1 MSRIN
6 DRGLLSYIKQTG
18 MRVLHEMQGKRF
30 LHFLHIGKTG
40 GTAVKYA
47 LTQHPIDS
55 RYAIY
60 LHRHEFRLK
69 DVPIGEQVFFFV
81 RDPISRFVSSFYSRQ
96 RQGQPRYFSAWKEN
110 ERSSFE
116 EFTTPN
122 QLALALSSNDAEKKS
137 RARSAMKTIRHVR
150 DSYWKWFDCEEYF
163 RSRLSD
169 VFFVGRQEGLAE
181 DFEILK
187 ARLGLPE
194 HLKLPGDD
202 VNAHRTDKQVDK
214 SLDEEA
220 VANLRDWYEDDF
232 RFVALCEDLRGTQ
245 ARECPVDPAP

>member
-1 MSRIN
+1 MN
-6 DRGLLSYIKQTG
+6 HRGLLAHIKQTG
-18 MRVLHEMQGKRF
+18 LRVIHEMQGKLF

-40 GTAVKYA
+40 GTAVKHA
-47 LTQHPIDS
+47 LTQHSIDS

-60 LHRHEFRLK
+60 LHRHEFRLR
-69 DVPIGEQVFFFV
+69 DVPMGEQVFFFL
-81 RDPISRFVSSFYSRQ
+81 RNPISRFISGFYSRQ

-110 ERSSFE
+110 EKSSFE

-122 QLALALSSNDAEKKS
+122 QLALALSSNDVEKKN
-137 RARSAMKTIRHVR
+137 RARLAMKTIRHVR

-169 VFFVGRQEGLAE
+169 VFFVGRQERLAE

-202 VNAHRTDKQVDK
+202 VNAHRTYPQVNKD
-214 SLDEEA
+214 LDEEA
-220 VANLRDWYEDDF
+220 VANLRDWYQDDF
-232 RFVALCEDLRGTQ
+232 RFVALCEDLVETQ
-245 ARECPVDPAP
+245 VRESPVDPPP